1 MGKWVRQWLHRFDK
15 VGKRV
20 VDHSYGTGLL
30 VYKGNEDD
38 SKTPEN
44 AAKSNATLCSSML
57 FF

>member
-1 MGKWVRQWLHRFDK
+1 